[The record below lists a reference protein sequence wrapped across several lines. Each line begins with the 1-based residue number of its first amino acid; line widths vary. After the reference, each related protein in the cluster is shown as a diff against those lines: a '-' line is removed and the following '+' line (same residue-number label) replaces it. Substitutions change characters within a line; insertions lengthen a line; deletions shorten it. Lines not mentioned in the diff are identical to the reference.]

1 MKFLAVVLGNPEY
14 DKARAENQLGWEI
27 IPPEFTQW
35 VIPAPHIENMF
46 ITVPRPYLG
55 PLAGGEPCLAA
66 EVRDGLEDPETLLG
80 DLCKLYPGLPKAL
93 LSFYIFQVAVKL
105 NTDLECQVGRRYR
118 VFCNSS
124 SARLQNTVTLDITE
138 LWTELSTEHYL

>member
-14 DKARAENQLGWEI
+14 DKARAENRLGWETMS
-27 IPPEFTQW
+27 PEFTQW

-46 ITVPRPYLG
+46 ITVPMPYLG

-66 EVRDGLEDPETLLG
+66 EVRGGLEDPEALLG

-93 LSFYIFQVAVKL
+93 LSFYILQVAVKL
-105 NTDLECQVGRRYR
+105 NTDPEYQVGRRYR

-124 SARLQNTVTLDITE
+124 SARLQNTATLNITE
-138 LWTELSTEHYL
+138 LWTELKTEIYI